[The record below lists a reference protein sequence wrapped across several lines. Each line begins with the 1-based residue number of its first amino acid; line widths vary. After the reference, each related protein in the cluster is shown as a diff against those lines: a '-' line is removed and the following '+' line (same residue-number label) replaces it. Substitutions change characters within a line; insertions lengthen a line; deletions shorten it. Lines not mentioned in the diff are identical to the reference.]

1 MNTRLLTTLALLL
14 SLMLLAVQRTEPR
27 RRWLTALV
35 LLLPSVYL
43 LYRWAI
49 YRGRVIETIGGVVI
63 GLLVNVVFWLL
74 YGRRHPP
81 RSSDEIRVIGM
92 DE

>member
-1 MNTRLLTTLALLL
+1 MNLRLIITLSVLL
-14 SLMLLAVQRTEPR
+14 SLMLLALQRTEPR
-27 RRWLTALV
+27 RRWITALV

-49 YRGRVIETIGGVVI
+49 YRGRVAETVAAVVV
-63 GLLVNVVFWLL
+63 GLVVNVLFWLV

-81 RSSDEIRVIGM
+81 LSSDEIRVIGM
-92 DE
+92 EE